1 MHGKGH
7 FWLCTINLLASWNS
21 LLYNKNRKYADAER
35 WKSAMPKLR
44 KTLGDIQSETCRSL
58 MRLIETQSKTT
69 LARWAIG
76 YAQERYLPICQETC
90 PGLWEIV
97 SQCQDAVEQKQP
109 VSHCKSQIR
118 LAADMARCCTGAA
131 EQAAARAVAVA
142 CATMQTPSNAL
153 GFRSSCGGLCKR
165 RTGSQRR
172 RIRRDGSCGTG
183 TCLPLSFCLLR
194 SGGKASGQDCLELLK
209 ETLTRLQVN
218 QCIRTGRRI

>member
-1 MHGKGH
+1 MHSKGR

-76 YAQERYLPICQETC
+76 YARERYLPICQETC

-109 VSHCKSQIR
+109 VSHCKSHIR

-153 GFRSSCGGLCKR
+153 GFLFYGAAAVAYASGGL
-165 RTGSQRR
+165 
-172 RIRRDGSCGTG
+172 D
-183 TCLPLSFCLLR
+183 R
-194 SGGKASGQDCLELLK
+194 SGEEYEEMAAAELEHAYRSLSACSVPEEK
-209 ETLTRLQVN
+209 RPV
-218 QCIRTGRRI
+218 RIVWNC